1 MEQETIVLSIET
13 SCDETACAVV
23 RNGRHVLAD
32 AVYSQID
39 LHKKFGGVVPEIAS
53 RNHLE
58 KISSV
63 VDEALEDSGVS
74 FKDITALAVTHGPG
88 LVGALLVGVSYAK
101 GLAYALDKPLV
112 PVHHIEGHIAA
123 NYLTDPT
130 LEPPFLCLVV
140 SGGHSHLVHVK
151 DYTTFQ
157 VLGRTRDD
165 AVGEAYDKVA
175 RTLGLG
181 YPGGPLL
188 DALAKEGDPKAV
200 SFTRTWLEKGSLDFS
215 FSGIKSGVLNYLNVA
230 AMKGE
235 TVVPADVAVGFQEAV
250 VEVLVTKT
258 MEAVRIAGVTTVALA
273 GGVAANSRLREA
285 LKQVCEQRGYRLVLP
300 EMRYCTD
307 NAAMIGC
314 AGYYAWK
321 NGRRANFNLN
331 AIPGLQLDWES
342 TQEQKNTR

>member
-1 MEQETIVLSIET
+1 MKDTLILSIET
-13 SCDETACAVV
+13 SCDETACAII
-23 RNGRHVLAD
+23 RNGREVLSD
-32 AVYSQID
+32 IVFSQID
-39 LHKKFGGVVPEIAS
+39 LHRKFGGVVPEIAS

-63 VDEALEDSGVS
+63 VDEALE
-74 FKDITALAVTHGPG
+74 TAAVCLEDVDAIAVTHGPG

-101 GLAYALDKPLV
+101 GLAYSLKKPLV

-123 NYLTDPT
+123 NYLTDKT

-140 SGGHSHLVHVK
+140 SGGHSHLIRVK
-151 DYTTFQ
+151 GYTEFE

-175 RTLGLG
+175 RTLGLS
-181 YPGGPLL
+181 YPGGPEL
-188 DALAKEGDPKAV
+188 DRLAAKGERGKV
-200 SFTRTWLEKGSLDFS
+200 HFTRTWLEKGSLDFS
-215 FSGIKSGVLNYLNVA
+215 FSGIKSGVLNYLNSL

-235 TVVPADVAVGFQEAV
+235 SFVAADVAAGFQEAV

-258 MEAVRIAGVTTVALA
+258 LEAAGRFEVKTVALA

-285 LKQVCEQRGYRLVLP
+285 LGVACAEKGLSLNIP
-300 EMRYCTD
+300 DFKYCTD

-314 AGYYAWK
+314 AGYYRYIA
-321 NGRRANFNLN
+321 GVRGGLDLN
-331 AIPGLQLDWES
+331 AVPNLQIGE
-342 TQEQKNTR
+342 K